1 MRRQTALT
9 ARPTLCSIACI
20 CPPMRAPRPQ
30 VVALVIAALCNVAI
44 SGCAP
49 LPRAVPDLG
58 YREPAGPVKVVG
70 ARGPLSPARTQRV
83 LEGLKPEPGTE
94 NAILDRHL
102 AIEAEL
108 TGRPLVADNQV
119 TLLQDGE
126 ATYRAMFDAI
136 AQARRHIDMETY
148 ILQDDDTGRR
158 FADALIAKRREGVRV
173 NLLYDS
179 VGTLDTPKEFFQRL
193 KAEGINLLEYNP
205 VNPAE
210 AKAGWDV
217 NERDHRKQLIV
228 DGEVL
233 LMGGINISGV
243 YSGGSFK
250 DRPRKTGK
258 DGQPD
263 AKSLP
268 WRDTDLRIEG
278 PVVTEFQ
285 KVFLD
290 TWGQQNGPPLP
301 AEDYAP
307 RPQRQAKGRQVVRAI
322 ASSPRDT
329 DSTIYQTLMSS
340 MAHAERTIW
349 ITTAYFVPDP
359 QLLDALKDA
368 AGRGVDVRLILP
380 RHSDVPLVLS
390 AGRRH
395 YGDLLRAGVKLY
407 ERRSVLL
414 HAKTAVIDGVWSTV
428 GSTNLDWRSFVHNQE
443 LNAVVLGS
451 EFGQQMKAAFE
462 RDLSASDP
470 VTLEAWEHRPLKQ
483 RFSEWVGQLLQYW
496 L

>member
-1 MRRQTALT
+1 
-9 ARPTLCSIACI
+9 
-20 CPPMRAPRPQ
+20 MRAFRPHIL
-30 VVALVIAALCNVAI
+30 ALALAGLANVAI

-49 LPRAVPDLG
+49 LPRAVPDLAL
-58 YREPAGPVKVVG
+58 REPAGPVKIVG

-83 LEGLKPEPGTE
+83 LEGLKSEPGDD
-94 NAILDRHL
+94 NAVLDRHI
-102 AIEAEL
+102 AIETQL

-119 TLLQDGE
+119 TLLENGE
-126 ATYRAMFDAI
+126 ATYRAMLEAI
-136 AQARRHIDMETY
+136 ASARRHIDMETY
-148 ILQDDDTGRR
+148 ILQDDETGRR

-179 VGTLDTPKEFFQRL
+179 VGTLDTPKEFFERL
-193 KAEGINLLEYNP
+193 KAEGIQLVEYNP
-205 VNPAE
+205 INPAQ

-228 DGEVL
+228 DGEVAL
-233 LMGGINISGV
+233 LGGINISGV

-258 DGQPD
+258 DGKPD

-278 PVVTEFQ
+278 PVVAEFQ
-285 KVFLD
+285 KIFLD
-290 TWGQQNGPPLP
+290 TWGQQNGPPLQ

-307 RPQRQAKGRQVVRAI
+307 RPPRQAKGRQVVRAI

-329 DSTIYQTLMSS
+329 DSAIYQTLMSS
-340 MAHAERTIW
+340 IAHAEREIW

-359 QLLDALKDA
+359 QLLDALKEA
-368 AGRGVDVRLILP
+368 ARRGVDVRLILP

-395 YGDLLRAGVKLY
+395 YGELMRAGVKLY
-407 ERRSVLL
+407 ERRAVLL

-443 LNAVVLGS
+443 LNAVVLGA
-451 EFGQQMKAAFE
+451 EFGGQMKAAFE
-462 RDLSASDP
+462 RDLSSSDP
-470 VTLEAWEHRPLKQ
+470 VTLEAWQNRPLKQ
-483 RFSEWVGQLLQYW
+483 RFSEWMGQLLQYW